1 MELEHIVPW
10 GRSYDEYIAMFAL
23 ESPERGGAFLG
34 CGDGPAAFNAVL
46 TALGGHV
53 VSVDPLYR
61 WGRAPIAERIRD
73 TAPMLMRQVEACQD
87 QFEWNQIAS
96 PTALRQTRLHS
107 MDIFLAD
114 YEAGRRAGRYVTAA
128 LPHLPFPTGHF
139 DLVLCS
145 HLLFTYSTHLDF
157 PFHLDA
163 LRAMVRVGRELRVF
177 PLVTLLGES
186 SPHLEAARRALA
198 SEGME
203 SELCPV
209 PYRFQ
214 RGATHMLRVFAPPR

>member
-10 GRSYDEYIAMFAL
+10 GRSYDEYVAMFSL
-23 ESPERGGAFLG
+23 ENPARRGAFLG

-46 TALGGHV
+46 TAQGGHV

-73 TAPMLMRQVEACQD
+73 TAPTLMRHVEACQD

-96 PTALRQTRLHS
+96 PDALRQTRLHS

-128 LPHLPFPTGHF
+128 LPHLPFPPGHF
-139 DLVLCS
+139 DQVLCS
-145 HLLFTYSTHLDF
+145 HVLFTYSAQLDF
-157 PFHLDA
+157 TFHLAA
-163 LRAMVRVGRELRVF
+163 LRAMARAGRELRVF
-177 PLVTLLGES
+177 PLVTLKGEL
-186 SPHLEAARRALA
+186 SPHLEAARRALG

-203 SELCPV
+203 SELRPV
-209 PYRFQ
+209 SYRFQ
-214 RGATHMLRVFAPPR
+214 RGATHMLRVFPPPR